1 MKGKIYKNIRVF
13 DPENDGKELIFR
25 DLAELFEI
33 LQAWILND
41 DVIVAAF
48 GTKDIKYVMSKDE
61 IAEHLV
67 RGNQGEKFIMVGKKH
82 QRAKILL
89 AHLSRMG

>member
-1 MKGKIYKNIRVF
+1 MKGKIYKKIRVF

-33 LQAWILND
+33 LHAWILND
-41 DVIVAAF
+41 EVIAAAF

-61 IAEHLV
+61 IADHLSE
-67 RGNQGEKFIMVGKKH
+67 GNQGQEFVMIGKKH

-89 AHLSRMG
+89 DHLNRMD